1 MSAALSVVTPSL
13 DQADYLRAA
22 VESVLSQGVP
32 VEYIVQDG
40 GSRDGSLEILRGY
53 SGRLRFAS
61 QPDGGQAQAVNAGFR
76 SAHGDVLG
84 WLNSDDLYEPG
95 ACAAALRAFEA
106 DVDLDLVY
114 GDAEHVDAQGASLGA
129 YPTEDWSAARLA
141 ESCCVCQPTV
151 FLRRRVLER
160 FGLLDE
166 RLRYCMDYEYWL
178 RLAPHVR
185 ALRLPRRQARSRLH
199 ALAKTVRGRVA
210 AHAEINDM
218 LRRRLGRVP
227 TRWIHNY
234 AFAVVDAAG
243 HDRARPREYVWR
255 LLWSTAWAFAR
266 WQRRLPLELL
276 LVSRYWLARA
286 YARGGAQGAP

>member
-1 MSAALSVVTPSL
+1 MSVPLSVVTPSL
-13 DQADYLRAA
+13 DQAEYLRAA

-32 VEYIVQDG
+32 LEYIVQDG
-40 GSRDGSLEILRGY
+40 GSRDASPEILRGY
-53 SGRLRFAS
+53 AGRLSFSS

-76 SAHGDVLG
+76 AARGELLG

-95 ACAAALRAFEA
+95 ACASALQAFEA
-106 DVDLDLVY
+106 DPGLDLVY
-114 GDAEHVDAQGASLGA
+114 GDAEHVDARGASLGA
-129 YPTEDWSAARLA
+129 YPTGDWSLADLA

-160 FGLLDE
+160 HGLLDE

-185 ALRLPRRQARSRLH
+185 VRRLPRRQARSRLH
-199 ALAKTVRGRVA
+199 ARAKTVRARVA

-227 TRWIHNY
+227 TRWVHNY

-243 HDRARPREYVWR
+243 HDRDRPREYVWR
-255 LLWSTAWAFAR
+255 LLWATAWAFAR
-266 WQRRLPLELL
+266 WQRRLPRELVD
-276 LVSRYWLARA
+276 VSRYWLSRA
-286 YARGGAQGAP
+286 YARGAP